1 MMIVVVNGE
10 RREVRDG
17 LTVRALLDEERM
29 PVSQVLVEVNGE
41 YLPLRRGEDREIV
54 DGDRVEIILP
64 AVGG

>member
-1 MMIVVVNGE
+1 MIVVVNGE

>member
-1 MMIVVVNGE
+1 MVIVVNDE

-17 LTVRALLDEERM
+17 LTLLALLEDERT
-29 PVSQVLVEVNGE
+29 PASHVLVEVNGV
-41 YLPLRRGEDREIV
+41 YVPLRRGEDREIV

>member
-1 MMIVVVNGE
+1 MMVIVVNGE

-17 LTVRALLDEERM
+17 LSVRALLDEERT
-29 PVSQVLVEVNGE
+29 PASHVLVEVNGV
-41 YLPLRRGEDREIV
+41 YQPLRRGEDREIA

>member
-1 MMIVVVNGE
+1 VVNDE

-17 LTVRALLDEERM
+17 LTLLALLEDERT
-29 PVSQVLVEVNGE
+29 PASHVLVEVNGV
-41 YLPLRRGEDREIV
+41 YVPLRRGEDREIV